1 MPMLP
6 TADTFCT
13 TTTTTF
19 TKMQKPSRFKLM
31 EDYRDWYKTN
41 YDMVPNSQAAIVTAE
56 FVLHVL
62 TMYDDEVTDND

>member
-19 TKMQKPSRFKLM
+19 RKMQKPSRFKLM

-41 YDMVPNSQAAIVTAE
+41 YDMIPNSQAAIVTAE
-56 FVLHVL
+56 FVMHVL
-62 TMYDDEVTDND
+62 KMYGNEPTNDE

>member
-6 TADTFCT
+6 TADTFCP

-19 TKMQKPSRFKLM
+19 RKMQKPSRFKLM
-31 EDYRDWYKTN
+31 EDYRDWYKAN
-41 YDMVPNSQAAIVTAE
+41 YDMIPNSQAAIVTAE

-62 TMYDDEVTDND
+62 TMYDDEATNNG